1 LSRGSRRRP
10 IIDEWIEIT
19 MKRVEQGLER
29 FIFAS
34 RWIMAPFYV
43 GLVVCLALLM
53 LKFIQELLHMIPG
66 VFAAKDSEVILAV
79 LTLVDLSLA
88 GNLLLMVIFAGYENF
103 VSKIDTADSEDRPEW
118 MGKVDF
124 SGLKLKLIASI
135 VAISGIHLL
144 KSFMNIDK
152 VDKTDLA
159 WLVGVHMAFVV
170 SGVLLAF
177 MDYLVETSHAKNK
190 GKYS

>member
-1 LSRGSRRRP
+1 
-10 IIDEWIEIT
+10 

>member
-1 LSRGSRRRP
+1 
-10 IIDEWIEIT
+10 
-19 MKRVEQGLER
+19 
-29 FIFAS
+29 
-34 RWIMAPFYV
+34 MAPFYV

>member
-1 LSRGSRRRP
+1 
-10 IIDEWIEIT
+10 
-19 MKRVEQGLER
+19 MKRVERGLER

-144 KSFMNIDK
+144 KSFMNIEK

-170 SGVLLAF
+170 SGVLLAL

-190 GKYS
+190 AKR